1 VLTLDWMEGLPRLMG
16 QAVEASPAMGYLAV
30 GLVMLLENLIPPIP
44 SEVVMPFAGYLVGQG
59 RLALV
64 PTVLA
69 GLLGTV
75 LGAWFWYGIGRLI
88 PEPRLALWVEGPGR
102 WLGIRA
108 EQLARSR
115 DWFQRHGS
123 ALVFWGRLVPGV
135 RTLVSVPAGIERMPQ
150 GPFLVWTSAG
160 SLVWTLLLT
169 LAGKALGQGYQRVQ
183 GWLSPWAQ
191 GIERGLGLALVAGL
205 LIWAARLVAQSRQA
219 D

>member
-1 VLTLDWMEGLPRLMG
+1 MEGLPQLMG

-59 RLALV
+59 RLDLV

-88 PEPRLALWVEGPGR
+88 PEPRLALWVEGQGR

-150 GPFLVWTSAG
+150 GPFLVWTTAG

-169 LAGKALGQGYQRVQ
+169 LAGKALGQGYERVQ

-205 LIWAARLVAQSRQA
+205 LIWAARLLGQSRQA

>member
-1 VLTLDWMEGLPRLMG
+1 MFNQAWIEGLPELMG
-16 QAVEASPAMGYLAV
+16 QAVEASPGLGYLAV

-59 RLALV
+59 RLDLL

-75 LGAWFWYGIGRLI
+75 LGAWFWYGIGRLV
-88 PEPRLALWVEGPGR
+88 PEPRLALWLEGEGR

-108 EQLARSR
+108 DQLARSR
-115 DWFQRHGS
+115 HWFQRHGS

-150 GPFLVWTSAG
+150 GPFLVWTTAG

-169 LAGKALGQGYQRVQ
+169 LAGKGLGQGYERVQ
-183 GWLSPWAQ
+183 GWLAPWAH
-191 GIERGLGLALVAGL
+191 GIERGLVLALAVGVV
-205 LIWAARLVAQSRQA
+205 IGMVRLVWQRHWAE
-219 D
+219 

>member
-1 VLTLDWMEGLPRLMG
+1 LTQEWIGGLPELMG

-30 GLVMLLENLIPPIP
+30 GLVMLLENLSPPIP

-59 RLALV
+59 RLDLV

-123 ALVFWGRLVPGV
+123 ALVFSGRLVPGV

-150 GPFLVWTSAG
+150 GPFLLWTTAG

-169 LAGKALGQGYQRVQ
+169 LAGKALGQGYERVQ
-183 GWLSPWAQ
+183 DGLAPWAQ
-191 GIERGLGLALVAGL
+191 GVERGLVMALAAGL
-205 LIWAARLVAQSRQA
+205 VVWLVRLVWQRLLAE
-219 D
+219 

>member
-1 VLTLDWMEGLPRLMG
+1 MEGLTQLMG
-16 QAVEASPAMGYLAV
+16 QAVEASPALGYLAV

-59 RLALV
+59 RLDLV

-88 PEPRLALWVEGPGR
+88 PEPRLALWVEGQGR

-123 ALVFWGRLVPGV
+123 TLVFWGRLVPGV

-150 GPFLVWTSAG
+150 GPFLLWTTAG
-160 SLVWTLLLT
+160 SVVWTLLLT
-169 LAGKALGQGYQRVQ
+169 LAGKALGQGYERVQ

-205 LIWAARLVAQSRQA
+205 LIWAARLLGQSRQA

>member
-1 VLTLDWMEGLPRLMG
+1 MLTLDWMEGLPRLMG

>member
-1 VLTLDWMEGLPRLMG
+1 MEGLPTLMG

-59 RLALV
+59 RLDLV

-88 PEPRLALWVEGPGR
+88 PEPRLALWVEGQGR

-135 RTLVSVPAGIERMPQ
+135 RTLVSVPAAIERMPQ
-150 GPFLVWTSAG
+150 GHFLVWTTAG

-169 LAGKALGQGYQRVQ
+169 LAGQALGQGYERVQ
-183 GWLSPWAQ
+183 GWLAPWAQ

-205 LIWAARLVAQSRQA
+205 LIWAARLVGQSRQA

>member
-1 VLTLDWMEGLPRLMG
+1 MLTLDWMEGLPRLMG

-115 DWFQRHGS
+115 DWSQRHGS

-183 GWLSPWAQ
+183 AWLSPWAQ

>member
-1 VLTLDWMEGLPRLMG
+1 VLTQEWIGGLPELMG

-59 RLALV
+59 RLDLV

-150 GPFLVWTSAG
+150 GPFLLWTTAG

-169 LAGKALGQGYQRVQ
+169 LAGKALGQGYERVQ
-183 GWLSPWAQ
+183 DWLAPWAQ
-191 GIERGLGLALVAGL
+191 GIERGLVMALAAGL
-205 LIWAARLVAQSRQA
+205 VVWVVRLVWQRLQA
-219 D
+219 E

>member
-1 VLTLDWMEGLPRLMG
+1 MLTQEWIGGLPELMG

-59 RLALV
+59 RLDLV

-135 RTLVSVPAGIERMPQ
+135 RTLVSVPAGIERLPQ
-150 GPFLVWTSAG
+150 GPFLLWTTAG

-169 LAGKALGQGYQRVQ
+169 LAGKALGQGYERVQ
-183 GWLSPWAQ
+183 GWLAPWAQ
-191 GIERGLGLALVAGL
+191 GIERGLVMALVAGL
-205 LIWAARLVAQSRQA
+205 VVWVVLLVWQRLQA
-219 D
+219 E

>member
-1 VLTLDWMEGLPRLMG
+1 MLTLDWMEGLPRLMG

-115 DWFQRHGS
+115 DWSQRHGS